1 MSSDPESREAQEAR
15 DAQEAEL
22 PGGRRPV
29 VCAEDAGRLD
39 DLPEPDGARATGCPR
54 SVHRAG
60 AVTAHHLRAKGAA
73 PLRCGRP
80 VTAALETA
88 AERRP
93 ARPSRSELAEQRAAR
108 AREQSKHSGRRW
120 TYEDDD

>member
-60 AVTAHHLRAKGAA
+60 GGGLIVRQSPLSRGAS
-73 PLRCGRP
+73 RDS
-80 VTAALETA
+80 E
-88 AERRP
+88 RP
-93 ARPSRSELAEQRAAR
+93 A
-108 AREQSKHSGRRW
+108 G
-120 TYEDDD
+120 